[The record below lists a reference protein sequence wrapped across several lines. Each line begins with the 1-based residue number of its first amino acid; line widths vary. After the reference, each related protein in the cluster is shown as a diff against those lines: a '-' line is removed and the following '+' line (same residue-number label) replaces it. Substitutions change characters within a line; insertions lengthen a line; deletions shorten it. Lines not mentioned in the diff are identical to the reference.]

1 MQNDKYLIICKSA
14 SRGKSADH
22 QSLLPR
28 AQRDAQR
35 EWMKLSYQSRGAI
48 T

>member
-1 MQNDKYLIICKSA
+1 MLIFVKERP
-14 SRGKSADH
+14 RGKSADH

-35 EWMKLSYQSRGAI
+35 EWIKLSHQSRGAI